1 MVLEGIFFF
10 APEML
15 LIPTYSQYKFKSK
28 SLYLPK
34 VEGSCIVKE
43 TMVGSSYG
51 KKTYGSRARSPQP
64 LKKLSSASA
73 IILIIVCLFT
83 IYGFGVGLNRTHS
96 IDFVIKQSSSV
107 TTDNSAENESGSSK
121 GPTIRSLDDLS
132 QEELHPKASSH
143 RHIVSPPPD
152 DKPISLVTCETTVGY
167 LHIVVQ

>member
-1 MVLEGIFFF
+1 
-10 APEML
+10 
-15 LIPTYSQYKFKSK
+15 
-28 SLYLPK
+28 
-34 VEGSCIVKE
+34 
-43 TMVGSSYG
+43 MVGSSYG
-51 KKTYGSRARSPQP
+51 KKTYGSRAQSPQL

-73 IILIIVCLFT
+73 IILIVLCLFT

-96 IDFVIKQSSSV
+96 IDFVIKQSSRD
-107 TTDNSAENESGSSK
+107 TTDNNNALNESGSSN
-121 GPTIRSLDDLS
+121 GPTIHSLDDLS